1 MPFVIVVVMTK
12 YKEAAA
18 FNRIYTE
25 IGLDAETLMEKF
37 VDTLLSLSREVHAFM
52 MRNTSMKP
60 LTDEQNKKH
69 EKADVCYICHDLF
82 HEKMKRKVRDHD
94 HSTGASTLELPAM
107 CATSRG
113 KAGGSSS
120 LSSST
125 TMPRSMTCTLSSKK

>member
-1 MPFVIVVVMTK
+1 MTK

-52 MRNTSMKP
+52 MKNTQMKP

-69 EKADVCYICHDLF
+69 EKAVVYYICHEPF
-82 HEKMKRKVRDHD
+82 HGKVKRKVRDHD
-94 HSTGASTLELPAM
+94 HSTGE
-107 CATSRG
+107 
-113 KAGGSSS
+113 
-120 LSSST
+120 
-125 TMPRSMTCTLSSKK
+125 